1 MEANKRR
8 YTELVGGSVQFVIP
22 VFQRDYKWDQE
33 HCQQLWDDIQRV
45 AEGVD
50 DAEHFFG
57 PIVYVSTQGQ
67 SAAFTKWLLID
78 GQQRMTTVMLLM
90 AAARDVA
97 ASLDK
102 RKSKKI
108 DHDFLLNTFESD
120 RKRGKLVLRA
130 RDEAIFRS
138 LVEPSRAEQ
147 PAESMTSNLKRNYD
161 FFYDKLSNVGIESTI
176 TGVGRLAVVDV
187 RLDHDKDNPQ
197 QIFESLNSTGIDLAQ
212 ADLVRNYVL
221 MGLEE
226 KRQTKLYGKYWKKIE
241 DLYAGSDSKLDNYL
255 RDFVSLEMKAQK
267 QGRIDQVYASFRLAF
282 DDRMHSEEALRKLLR
297 QMLRI
302 ARFHAAF
309 TMNTREFSFIAD
321 DLRRIRS
328 LHATPAILIVRL
340 LDAYDR
346 EFLSAKGLSEALHL
360 LESYLVRRDVCSDP
374 TRSYWQQFAKL
385 AYALR
390 KADVLGCLKVNL
402 HWLSGASYAFPTD
415 ADFRHA
421 LEESSLYK
429 KKICHFVL
437 SGLENGSSRERID
450 TTMLSVEHIMPQNEN
465 LPKEWQKMLGRE
477 WQDVQGTWLH
487 RLGNLTLTA
496 YNQEL
501 SDRPFLQKRDA
512 KDGFRQSPL
521 RLNQFVKEQDEWTTE
536 QMSRRGKELSESA
549 LRIWPTL
556 TVTQEERR
564 AVRRQVLAES
574 SGEIDQAREGMNDVA
589 LRLFDKLRD
598 SIRALRRDVIE
609 VVRPKSVSYYASSGD
624 FFTEI
629 LPRSYYLVVLLGID
643 ASEAVESVLHIQD
656 TANRRFLVN
665 ARNDCGCFVEIL
677 SDDQIEA
684 CKPLLEQSLTLAED

>member
-45 AEGVD
+45 AEGAD

-57 PIVYVSTQGQ
+57 PVVYVSTQGQ

-90 AAARDVA
+90 AAVRDFA
-97 ASLDK
+97 ASLDEQ
-102 RKSKKI
+102 KSKKI
-108 DHDFLLNTFESD
+108 DHDFLLNTYESD

-130 RDEAIFRS
+130 RDEAVFRS
-138 LVEPSRAEQ
+138 LVEPNHAER
-147 PAESMTSNLKRNYD
+147 PTESVTSNLKGNYD
-161 FFYDKLSNVGIESTI
+161 FFYDKLRNADIEKTI
-176 TGVGRLAVVDV
+176 AGVGRLAVVDV

-221 MGLEE
+221 MGIEE
-226 KRQTKLYGKYWKKIE
+226 KEQTELYGQYWKKIE
-241 DLYAGSDSKLDNYL
+241 DLYSGDDSKLDNYI
-255 RDFVSLEMKAQK
+255 RDFVSLEMAARK
-267 QGRIDQVYASFRLAF
+267 QGRTDQVYASFRLAF
-282 DDRMHSEEALRKLLR
+282 NDRMRSEDALRELLQ

-302 ARFHAAF
+302 AKFHAAF
-309 TMNTREFSFIAD
+309 TMNTKEFSFVAD
-321 DLRRIRS
+321 DLQRIRS

-340 LDAYDR
+340 LDFYDLGL
-346 EFLSAKGLSEALHL
+346 LSPKGLSEALRL
-360 LESYLVRRDVCSDP
+360 LESYLVRRDVCDYP
-374 TRSYWQQFAKL
+374 TRSYWQQFASL

-390 KADVLGCLKVNL
+390 KEDVLGCLKVNL
-402 HWLSGASYAFPTD
+402 YWLSGRYAFPSD
-415 ADFRHA
+415 VDFQHA
-421 LEESSLYK
+421 LEVARLYQ
-429 KKICHFVL
+429 KKICFFVL
-437 SGLENGSSRERID
+437 SALENGSSRERTD
-450 TTMLSVEHIMPQNEN
+450 TTTLSVEHVMPQNEN
-465 LPKEWQKMLGRE
+465 LSNEWRKMLGGE
-477 WQDVQGTWLH
+477 WRDVHDTWLH

-501 SDRPFLQKRDA
+501 SDKPFLQKRDA
-512 KDGFRQSPL
+512 KDGFGQSSL

-556 TVTQEERR
+556 TVTQEELRG
-564 AVRRQVLAES
+564 VRRQVLAES
-574 SGEIDQAREGMNDVA
+574 SGEIDQAREGMNEVA
-589 LRLFDKLRD
+589 LRLFDKLRS
-598 SIRALRRDVIE
+598 SIRALRQDVIE
-609 VVRPKSVSYYASSGD
+609 VARPKSISYYASSGY
-624 FFTEI
+624 FFAEI

-643 ASEAVESVLHIQD
+643 ANEAVESVLHIQD
-656 TANRRFLVN
+656 AANRKFLVN
-665 ARNDCGCFVEIL
+665 ARNDCGCFVEIA